1 MTVLLAT
8 TPAAGRPLGV
18 WEQVQASLETW
29 LRPTTYSPTSGPTG
43 LAGLRE
49 PGRPVGSRP
58 GSGEPTLS
66 RAAAAVI
73 EILVDDHLNGTGFL
87 VSPGGYAVTAAHVVQ
102 SPGRRIEARTGR
114 GRVAAEVVALDLGH
128 DLGLIKLISN
138 DAAPWPTLELAT
150 SIPPAASQVLLMG
163 TPLYR
168 HKVLFSG
175 MVARDGLTFEYLP
188 EEQRYIR
195 IMHLSGLSPPG
206 TSGGPW
212 MLPDG
217 RVVGVQSGLM
227 HSRGTHVGVAY
238 MAPVEAVRALVHRAE
253 DAARRRWAWPSRLWE
268 RPITT
273 CAASPAGRR
282 VMISQVVPG
291 GPAGTSACGPGSD
304 HRRGRSPHRAAR
316 RAAGLRAQPGA
327 GRAIF
332 LTVIH
337 PGELARTVRVRLDWL
352 ERAPFP
358 SKSLFRARAC
368 GPSAPHRSAGPPR

>member
-1 MTVLLAT
+1 MLAT
-8 TPAAGRPLGV
+8 TPAMGRPLGV

-29 LRPTTYSPTSGPTG
+29 LRPTFSPTSGPT
-43 LAGLRE
+43 AM
-49 PGRPVGSRP
+49 
-58 GSGEPTLS
+58 
-66 RAAAAVI
+66 AAAREVSQPPMYARASEAVI

-87 VSPGGYAVTAAHVVQ
+87 VSPGGYAMTAAHVVQ
-102 SPGRRIEARTGR
+102 SPGRRIEARTQR

-128 DLGLIKLISN
+128 DLGLIKLVTA
-138 DAAPWPTLELAT
+138 DRTPWPTLDLAEAM
-150 SIPPAASQVLLMG
+150 PPAASQVFLMG

-212 MLPDG
+212 MLPNGD
-217 RVVGVQSGLM
+217 VVGVQSGLM

-238 MAPVEAVRALVHRAE
+238 MAPVEAIRSLLHRAE
-253 DAARRRWAWPSRLWE
+253 DARTASLGVAIEELWE
-268 RPITT
+268 QPDHYL
-273 CAASPAGRR
+273 RR
-282 VMISQVVPG
+282 FPGGTEGVMISQIVPG
-291 GPAGTSACGPGSD
+291 GPAED
-304 HRRGRSPHRAAR
+304 V
-316 RAAGLRAQPGA
+316 GLRPEDLITGVDGRRIALRDELLGYIRSRAPGE
-327 GRAIF
+327 AIF

-352 ERAPFP
+352 ERRPLP
-358 SKSLFRARAC
+358 
-368 GPSAPHRSAGPPR
+368 